1 MKRTNFLVIAITVV
15 FLFGFLCNSARAQW
29 QPLTEPLG
37 EFEQY
42 LNMCFTNDSTGY
54 VLYQHYQ
61 IDTLYHKVLKTT
73 DYGLHWISILDIA
86 QENNPLSNY
95 LSDIFFINEDIGWIC
110 GYNMPFILKTTDG
123 GQSWQQYA
131 IEGAQ
136 DFSRIEFVDESFGIA
151 FNGQLGG
158 PAVETFD
165 GGLTWNLNTLHNGYD
180 GSFIDECTYLTVRSS
195 AIRNY
200 QNCNLEIIP
209 FPTLNDVGDRNGRC
223 IYMKNQS
230 EWIAGSIGLI
240 GTNNFASI
248 LATNDGGD
256 SFTILDLL
264 FSSWTSEL
272 FFLNSNVGFAIIINS
287 NAIPCTLL
295 KTLDGGIDWGCQETP
310 IIISSLGESHYTIFT
325 DMHLRND
332 NLMYAMDQ
340 NIIYRTTNGGGPLGD
355 TYTGVKVTPHK
366 PKTLSLY
373 PNPTSSSFSIEVT
386 QPNEVR
392 AIEIYNATGQ
402 IVAQYAT
409 LPNEMDVH
417 NWPSGC
423 YNVVVKYDNEV
434 VRTRVIVE

>member
-15 FLFGFLCNSARAQW
+15 FLVGFLCNSARAQW

-110 GYNMPFILKTTDG
+110 GYNMPFIFKTIDG

-131 IEGAQ
+131 VNGA
-136 DFSRIEFVDESFGIA
+136 DSFEQIA
-151 FNGQLGG
+151 FANNTLGFALEG
-158 PAVETFD
+158 FSGSIGAKTTD
-165 GGLTWNLNTLHNGYD
+165 GGLTWEAALEAGGNDITYYDSCNYVIIGSGYF
-180 GSFIDECTYLTVRSS
+180 SNVSNCEYELIDFSS
-195 AIRNY
+195 INELA
-200 QNCNLEIIP
+200 
-209 FPTLNDVGDRNGRC
+209 DRNGRC
-223 IYMKNQS
+223 IYIKNTN
-230 EWIAGSIGLI
+230 EWVVGSIGLI
-240 GTNNFASI
+240 GANNFGSI
-248 LATNDGGD
+248 LTTNDGGEN
-256 SFTILDLL
+256 FTILDLP
-264 FSSWTSEL
+264 FSAWISEL
-272 FFLNSNVGFAIIINS
+272 YFLNPEVGYATATNTTE
-287 NAIPCTLL
+287 IPCTIL
-295 KTLDGGIDWGCQETP
+295 KTFDGGLSWNCQGTP
-310 IIISSLGESHYTIFT
+310 ILTNEQGETYYAYFF
-325 DMHLRND
+325 DMDLRNE

-366 PKTLSLY
+366 PKTLSLF
-373 PNPTSSSFSIEVT
+373 PNPTSTSFRIEAT
-386 QPNEVR
+386 QANEVR

-402 IVAQYAT
+402 IIAQYT
-409 LPNEMDVH
+409 TVPNEMDVR

-434 VRTRVIVE
+434 VRTRVVVE